1 MRLAIEAMRVV
12 VPPRVVPQGDCAIP
26 KKQAWQVL
34 VPLWYPEVILGK
46 LCRSN
51 PLNLLAPRAGFEP
64 ATNRLT
70 AGVFVGLFNQASTPT
85 VQARPSGL
93 PAIARALTW

>member
-1 MRLAIEAMRVV
+1 MFAWYPYGTPARQEAGAA
-12 VPPRVVPQGDCAIP
+12 PQKCAI
-26 KKQAWQVL
+26 
-34 VPLWYPEVILGK
+34 Y
-46 LCRSN
+46 
-51 PLNLLAPRAGFEP
+51 LAPRAGFEP

-70 AGVFVGLFNQASTPT
+70 AGVFVGLFNQASTPI